1 MGDDKTAVN
10 ALNKLLLFA
19 GLDATVVIII
29 VFFFY
34 RYCSW
39 CEQALRKRH
48 VQTNNLICLMKK
60 NDF

>member
-29 VFFFY
+29 VFFTY
-34 RYCSW
+34 IVLGVNRP
-39 CEQALRKRH
+39 
-48 VQTNNLICLMKK
+48 
-60 NDF
+60 